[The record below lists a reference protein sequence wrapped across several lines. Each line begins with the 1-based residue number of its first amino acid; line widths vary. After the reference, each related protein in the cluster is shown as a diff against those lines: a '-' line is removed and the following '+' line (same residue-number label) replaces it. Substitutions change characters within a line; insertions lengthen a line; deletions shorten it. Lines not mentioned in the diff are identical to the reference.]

1 MWGAFTPG
9 VYLPTVLIIE
19 LLTEFS
25 ETFVVSLEMANRGKM
40 NIYLQHLFSPMMET
54 DLSILPLA
62 ISVSLLIYLTISS
75 EKDSSI
81 TR

>member
-1 MWGAFTPG
+1 M
-9 VYLPTVLIIE
+9 PTVLIVE

-25 ETFVVSLEMANRGKM
+25 ETFVVGLEMANRGKM
-40 NIYLQHLFSPMMET
+40 NIYLQHLFSSVMET
-54 DLSILPLA
+54 DLSILSLA